1 MKDEWF
7 MMWIDSNKQ
16 VKTFYSVV
24 FIGQKHESVNEWM
37 NEWMDFEGI
46 VNSWN
51 EFSQMKQLGKFLR
64 EQKIENKKCLLCA
77 NWKCGSCFG
86 W

>member
-1 MKDEWF
+1 MNQS
-7 MMWIDSNKQ
+7 MS
-16 VKTFYSVV
+16 
-24 FIGQKHESVNEWM
+24 EWM
-37 NEWMDFEGI
+37 NEWMDFESK

>member
-16 VKTFYSVV
+16 VKSFHSVV

-37 NEWMDFEGI
+37 DFESK

-64 EQKIENKKCLLCA
+64 E
-77 NWKCGSCFG
+77 
-86 W
+86 